1 MKLSLV
7 GRYAL
12 ALFASLALGLGM
24 TGCGGGTVAFMWTIG
39 QQYNQI
45 AGFKVDNYTG
55 NLTQIPHQPFSSGGT
70 VPVSIVVKPGGRY
83 VYVLNQ
89 GTGAVAPVGTLDS
102 NGQPNSGT
110 HATSGNISVFSV
122 GGDGTLTFQQS
133 YVSQGFNSQ
142 YLAFDTTGSYLYVLD
157 QYAPDY
163 AVTSGG
169 VKDVNGSVTA
179 YAVDNSSGR
188 LTLIQ
193 DTQSVSNGKTAPTYF
208 EVGSLGQSTQQF
220 PSPFMLHTA
229 ANCLFVATTTSVVP
243 FTFAGSGQLATV
255 TNGGITLTNAH
266 ISSIGGNSSFLT
278 VTDDVNNNVSV
289 YQIGSNCSLQ
299 ITSGGKPF
307 DLSPYGTAKPM
318 YSFID
323 SSGKYLYVLNQLN
336 TNPTLPAST
345 IMAFNIV
352 ASQQNQLS
360 ALAGAPYGTGSGPIC
375 AVEDPTSQYIYVS
388 NHNDGTISGFVF
400 DSTHGYLSP
409 LTRGSTFNATGQLEC
424 LAISGAVD

>member
-7 GRYAL
+7 GRSAL

-24 TGCGGGTVAFMWTIG
+24 TGCGGGTIAFLWTIG

-45 AGFKVDNYTG
+45 AGFKVDDYTG
-55 NLTQIPHQPFSSGGT
+55 NLTAIPHEPWSSGGT

-110 HATSGNISVFSV
+110 HATSTNISVFSV

-163 AVTSGG
+163 AVPSGG
-169 VKDVNGSVTA
+169 VTDANGSVTA
-179 YAVDNSSGR
+179 YAVDASSGR
-188 LTLIQ
+188 LTLLQ
-193 DTQSVSNGKTAPTYF
+193 DTQGVANGQAAPTYF
-208 EVGSLGQSTQQF
+208 EVGALGQSSQQF
-220 PSPFMLHTA
+220 PNPFMLHTA
-229 ANCLFVATTTSVVP
+229 GNCLFVATRTAVVP
-243 FTFAGSGQLATV
+243 FAFAGSGQLGTV
-255 TNGGITLTNAH
+255 TTGGISLTNAH
-266 ISSIGGNSSFLT
+266 ISSIGGNGSYLT
-278 VTDDVNNNVSV
+278 VTDDVNNTLSV
-289 YQIGSNCSLQ
+289 YTIGSGCALQ
-299 ITSGGKPF
+299 LTSGGVVG
-307 DLSPYGTAKPM
+307 LAQYGTAQPV

-323 SSGKYLYVLNQLN
+323 NSGKYLYVLNQLN
-336 TNPTLPAST
+336 VNPTEPASS
-345 IMAFNIV
+345 IMAFQILT
-352 ASQQNQLS
+352 AQQNQL
-360 ALAGAPYGTGSGPIC
+360 APLAGAPYGTGSGPVC
-375 AVEDPTSQYIYVS
+375 GLEDPTSQYLYIS

-409 LTRGSTFNATGQLEC
+409 LTRGSTFQATGDLEC
-424 LAISGAVD
+424 LGVSGSVD